1 MQHVMARNMSTLAQA
16 GGSSIR
22 NANRT
27 RIGPPQRSEPPEFSL
42 PADCIEYVMP
52 GDGHQEMERMH
63 STKHAITPL
72 NRGAQ
77 TKPRHIPQTAD
88 KAQSFE
94 EYAGR
99 HTRTSLPVYGRSSQP
114 THARQAC
121 QLEKE
126 ENILNKN
133 KKN

>member
-1 MQHVMARNMSTLAQA
+1 
-16 GGSSIR
+16 
-22 NANRT
+22 
-27 RIGPPQRSEPPEFSL
+27 
-42 PADCIEYVMP
+42 MP